1 MSSKRKAPDSPSP
14 QVNTID
20 ECIDRYHFNW
30 AVIPHEAPELVKHSA
45 WVAANTTSGRSL
57 VKAALRI
64 LNEEYV
70 LSAQDALDILEEGIA
85 TYHLMCTK
93 IDSSKPVP
101 ADLACFFAG
110 VSTLVRHA
118 GKAADPEWE
127 YCPRPPFPKPLNSSP
142 SAQALRDAP
151 VLFINNPN
159 FVEPT
164 PPPKRHKPLP
174 HPTAFIPAEDPP
186 FSPPASPEAQPERSV
201 HWEEDAE
208 EGSSKKKGKS
218 READVPDSS
227 PSGRQ
232 TRRTKGSSTREA
244 SGSKSAVGD
253 KHPDV
258 QLLLELQPL
267 IDKKMI
273 ELAKSSGFG
282 TATIS
287 LKDNSIIVTVTLTRK
302 QPGTVPKARSHLG
315 VVDDHRITKRGETSP
330 IEEIEP
336 LRVEE
341 FRQLDINDAVQ
352 PLIGCGLCRLNEIIC
367 RPNGVGLACHNC
379 ARRRYG
385 LLCDHAMGTLR
396 FVATMYE
403 LASRASVI
411 VPTLPI
417 SIPRLQDLTLLV
429 RNTRSAHLLAQNE
442 FVLQLQVLINTLRQQ
457 AHLFGDTGFTE
468 LYSGMDVGESPI
480 EVFNDLIGTLNKA
493 QRFDEEVDDG
503 LTDKDADG
511 SVPTT
516 TKPSPS
522 TSDNE
527 EPEAPVVATPSKPPS
542 KKHPSSSSKKPKS
555 TSRV

>member
-20 ECIDRYHFNW
+20 KCIDRYHFSW
-30 AVIPHEAPELVKHSA
+30 AVIPHEAPEL
-45 WVAANTTSGRSL
+45 
-57 VKAALRI
+57 AALRI

-70 LSAQDALDILEEGIA
+70 LSAQDALEYPGGGHRYLRAQTPPSTPSLSDRSSLTPLSA
-85 TYHLMCTK
+85 SCAPR

-127 YCPRPPFPKPLNSSP
+127 YCPRPPFPQTVLNPYSLDVRPVKLNSSP

-151 VLFINNPN
+151 
-159 FVEPT
+159 
-164 PPPKRHKPLP
+164 PLP

-244 SGSKSAVGD
+244 SGRSPLQAISTYVLPQLLPPYALIPCTQ
-253 KHPDV
+253 PDV

-267 IDKKMI
+267 IDKKTI

-315 VVDDHRITKRGETSP
+315 I
-330 IEEIEP
+330 EIEP

-442 FVLQLQVLINTLRQQ
+442 FVLQLRVLINTLRQQ

-468 LYSGMDVGESPI
+468 LYSGMDVGKSQI

-493 QRFDEEVDDG
+493 HASTRR
-503 LTDKDADG
+503 
-511 SVPTT
+511 
-516 TKPSPS
+516 PSPS

-555 TSRV
+555 ASRV

>member
-14 QVNTID
+14 KVNTID
-20 ECIDRYHFNW
+20 EFKHAAW
-30 AVIPHEAPELVKHSA
+30 A
-45 WVAANTTSGRSL
+45 AANTTFGRSL

-85 TYHLMCTK
+85 TCRLMCTK
-93 IDSSKPVP
+93 ISATKPVP

-110 VSTLVRHA
+110 VSALVSHA
-118 GKAADPEWE
+118 GEDADPEWE
-127 YCPRPPFPKPLNSSP
+127 YCPRPPLPKPFNPYSLDIKPLKLNNSP
-142 SAQALRDAP
+142 SAQELQDAP
-151 VLFINNPN
+151 VLFIDNPDYI
-159 FVEPT
+159 EPA
-164 PPPKRHKPLP
+164 PPPKRHKALPLP
-174 HPTAFIPAEDPP
+174 TAPP
-186 FSPPASPEAQPERSV
+186 PSGEPFLSPPASPKGQTERLV
-201 HWEEDAE
+201 HWKEEFE

-218 READVPDSS
+218 READAPDSTIANSS
-227 PSGRQ
+227 PSARPS
-232 TRRTKGSSTREA
+232 RRTKGSSTQEA
-244 SGSKSAVGD
+244 SGSKAPAND

-258 QLLLELQPL
+258 QLLLALKPL
-267 IDKKMI
+267 IDKKLI

-287 LKDNSIIVTVTLTRK
+287 LKDNSIIATVTLTRK
-302 QPGTVPKARSHLG
+302 QPGTIPKARSHLG
-315 VVDDHRITKRGETSP
+315 VVVAHRITKRDETSP

-336 LRVEE
+336 LHVEE

-352 PLIGCGLCRLNEIIC
+352 PLIGCGLCHLNEIIC
-367 RPNGVGLACHNC
+367 RPNRVRMACHNC
-379 ARRRYG
+379 ACRRYG
-385 LLCDHAMGTLR
+385 LLCDHAMGTLQ

-403 LASRASVI
+403 LASRASAT

-442 FVLQLQVLINTLRQQ
+442 FVLQLRVLVNTLGQQ
-457 AHLFGDTGFTE
+457 AHLFGDTGFNE
-468 LYSGMDVGESPI
+468 LYSGMDVGKAPV
-480 EVFNDLIGTLNKA
+480 EVFNDLIATLNKA

-503 LTDKDADG
+503 LTDKDANG

-522 TSDNE
+522 TSDND
-527 EPEAPVVATPSKPPS
+527 EPEDSVVVAPPKPPS
-542 KKHPSSSSKKPKS
+542 VMPVHFP
-555 TSRV
+555 